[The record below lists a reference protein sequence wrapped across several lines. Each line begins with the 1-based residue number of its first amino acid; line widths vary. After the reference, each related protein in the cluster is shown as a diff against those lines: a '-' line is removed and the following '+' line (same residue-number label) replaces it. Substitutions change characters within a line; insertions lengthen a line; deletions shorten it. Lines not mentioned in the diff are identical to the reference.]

1 MPNIH
6 LTPTQWTAVEKLL
19 TDFGLTVILSPILML
34 GLAFATPFALVI
46 LGVSCAVT
54 VLFTF
59 FTVMLADGIITLV
72 AGSPFFG
79 TYDSSFQISFRIGYA
94 LFLSAFALDSIHEF
108 SMTRIG
114 KYIVIAFTIVMS
126 LAISHHITVEPSEL
140 TLSEALRGSTLL
152 VVWFAGVMYAD
163 HFIEAVNAET

>member
-6 LTPTQWTAVEKLL
+6 LTPTQWKAVEKLL

-72 AGSPFFG
+72 AGSPFFW
-79 TYDSSFQISFRIGYA
+79 DIRF
-94 LFLSAFALDSIHEF
+94 FLPD
-108 SMTRIG
+108 
-114 KYIVIAFTIVMS
+114 
-126 LAISHHITVEPSEL
+126 
-140 TLSEALRGSTLL
+140 
-152 VVWFAGVMYAD
+152 
-163 HFIEAVNAET
+163 